1 MLGKTGS
8 IIKAYPDCFS
18 VDPAATILTPS
29 ESAMINSMVQV
40 GYYYHKLMEFVDM
53 EMTEISF
60 ADVRKN
66 PSLYRKAIAQGL
78 KICLKE
84 YEDLVL
90 GI

>member
-1 MLGKTGS
+1 
-8 IIKAYPDCFS
+8 
-18 VDPAATILTPS
+18 
-29 ESAMINSMVQV
+29 
-40 GYYYHKLMEFVDM
+40 M

-78 KICLKE
+78 KMCLKE

>member
-1 MLGKTGS
+1 
-8 IIKAYPDCFS
+8 
-18 VDPAATILTPS
+18 
-29 ESAMINSMVQV
+29 
-40 GYYYHKLMEFVDM
+40 M

-90 GI
+90 GIQRNFLESKHFTFSNIKAELSTYHMILE